1 MHRSKAAIKEWRAK
15 QVKGHIQSMSE
26 EYQDMQDGVNELKE
40 AISSIDKQIDEIQ
53 AGKGYSIKKCGV
65 GEDPLP

>member
-53 AGKGYSIKKCGV
+53 AGNCFRQHSF
-65 GEDPLP
+65 